1 MNQTTD
7 FDHPMTDTIPSPTL
21 TWNTEEDPDERPYL
35 IYFPESGG
43 ELVQDGEKGSRSWT
57 AHSGIAFATNLED
70 RHLEKLPQLL
80 SAFPYLEAS
89 GIRTKVGALDEVASL
104 KASLYG
110 EEHRDQG
117 MTAQSKLFKVLEEGL
132 GVEVWTADNADMV
145 KDRHDNRFFYRKP
158 LSLAS
163 ERSGGSPT
171 MQGHTTTFNNSNIP
185 PSFLTVKNRAQRFSP
200 QALASF
206 KTRQVQQTR
215 ESQAKRGW
223 EDNDDGV
230 NDSGDDL
237 VDDAGN
243 SHERKWSKRR
253 ACDGCDGEETGTEYA
268 QVEEMSDV

>member
-7 FDHPMTDTIPSPTL
+7 FDHPMTDTIPPPTL

-43 ELVQDGEKGSRSWT
+43 ELVQDGKKGSRSWT

-185 PSFLTVKNRAQRFSP
+185 PPFLTVKDRAQRFSP
-200 QALASF
+200 QALASS
-206 KTRQVQQTR
+206 KLDKSSRL
-215 ESQAKRGW
+215 ESHKQNAAGRTMMMVLMIVVMILWTMVATVMTESGRKGALVMAVTERRLGLSMHRWKR
-223 EDNDDGV
+223 
-230 NDSGDDL
+230 
-237 VDDAGN
+237 
-243 SHERKWSKRR
+243 
-253 ACDGCDGEETGTEYA
+253 
-268 QVEEMSDV
+268 